1 MEGGRSLRRKGL
13 KEIILT
19 VEALEEG
26 HLPEQCVLMLNSVTA
41 EMPDPVRIRLQ
52 SGREKWMVRKNG
64 ILAGKIRARA
74 GIVRF
79 PYGFFEKRLRA
90 TIITDIQVEIF
101 NFRQAKNVPFT
112 VRKLEFVFE
121 NGKKLDYTN
130 RISVFSLNQ
139 MAG

>member
-1 MEGGRSLRRKGL
+1 MRRKGL

-26 HLPEQCVLMLNSVTA
+26 HLPSHCVLMLNSVTA

-74 GIVRF
+74 GIR
-79 PYGFFEKRLRA
+79 
-90 TIITDIQVEIF
+90 
-101 NFRQAKNVPFT
+101 
-112 VRKLEFVFE
+112 
-121 NGKKLDYTN
+121 LDYTN

>member
-1 MEGGRSLRRKGL
+1 MRRKGL

-26 HLPEQCVLMLNSVTA
+26 HLPSHCVLMLNSVTA

-64 ILAGKIRARA
+64 ILAGKIR
-74 GIVRF
+74 
-79 PYGFFEKRLRA
+79 
-90 TIITDIQVEIF
+90 VEIF

-121 NGKKLDYTN
+121 NGKRLDYTN